1 MTSTQ
6 PLEPIVL
13 TVAADPR
20 LARLVRMTAANVA
33 ALSSMSVD
41 RVEDLRMAAE
51 EAFIFACSVEA
62 GERVTLTFAVD
73 EEHVALDVD
82 LGEGAVPDP
91 EPDSPA
97 AYAGLI
103 LSAVCD
109 AYERTDAPARIH
121 LELKADV

>member
-1 MTSTQ
+1 
-6 PLEPIVL
+6 
-13 TVAADPR
+13 
-20 LARLVRMTAANVA
+20 MTAANVA

-51 EAFIFACSVEA
+51 EAFIFACSVDA
-62 GERVTLTFAVD
+62 GECVSLTFTVD
-73 EEHVALDVD
+73 DEHVALDVD
-82 LGEGAVPDP
+82 LGEGAVADP

-103 LSAVCD
+103 LTAVCD
-109 AYERTDAPARIH
+109 AYEKTDAPARLH

>member
-1 MTSTQ
+1 MSNNT
-6 PLEPIVL
+6 PIAPIVL
-13 TVAADPR
+13 TIAADPR
-20 LARLVRMTAANVA
+20 LARLVRMVAANVA

-62 GERVTLTFAVD
+62 GERVSLTFSVD
-73 EEHVALDVD
+73 DEHVTLDVD
-82 LGEGAVPDP
+82 LGCDTVP
-91 EPDSPA
+91 EPDPAGPA

-109 AYERTDAPARIH
+109 AYEKVDAPARLH